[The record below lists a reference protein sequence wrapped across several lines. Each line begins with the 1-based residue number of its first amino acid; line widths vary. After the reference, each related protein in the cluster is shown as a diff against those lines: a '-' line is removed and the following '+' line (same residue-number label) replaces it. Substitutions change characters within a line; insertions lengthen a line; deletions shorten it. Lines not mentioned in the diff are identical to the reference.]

1 MAFRVL
7 VIDDETAIREAIRMT
22 LEYEG
27 YRIDEAR
34 SGQDGIDKATRASA
48 PYDAILLDIKMP
60 VLDGI
65 EVLENLKEQHVPSP
79 VIMVSGH
86 GDISTAVECTK
97 RGAFD
102 FLEKPLNRDKLL
114 LSVRNAVRQQKLE
127 EEVGELREREARDYQ
142 IVGDSQAMRELKA
155 QIELAAPTKATV
167 LITGESG
174 SGKELVARE
183 IHRRSSRAAMPFI
196 QVNCAA
202 IPEELIESEL
212 FGHEKGSFTGAVRKQ
227 TGKFV
232 AADGGTIFLDEVG
245 DMSLRTQAKVLR
257 VLQEGE
263 VEPVGSA
270 TVVKVDVRV
279 IAATNKDITEEI
291 RAGRFREDLYYR
303 LNVIPVRTPPL
314 RERKEDIPILVQHFA
329 ASFSEQYNRH
339 SKKFSPAALKAL
351 QEAAWRGN
359 VRELRNMIE
368 RIVIM
373 VPAGTIDISDLP
385 AEFFRAAADI
395 ISTTMRLATLQDFK
409 DEAEKAFILAKLRE
423 NGWNVSKTADAIDTP
438 RSNLYKKIE
447 QYNIKREGAERWWPR
462 TMATGREGAPIGVF
476 DSGVGGLTV
485 FREIAR
491 SLPHHS
497 LIYLGDS
504 ARVPYGTKSAE
515 TVTRYA
521 LQAAAHLV
529 DRGIGMLVVAC
540 NTATAAALPVLQET
554 LPIPVIGVVEP
565 GARAAVERTRGR
577 VGVIATEGTV
587 RSQAYTRAIKR
598 LDERIEVIESSAPL
612 FVSLAEEGWANTHVA
627 REVAEIYLE
636 PLLDANIDTLVLGC
650 THYPI
655 LRGTIEQV
663 VGEGVTIV
671 DSAETTAACVRAAI
685 GTIAEGPARH
695 TFLVTDAEERFR
707 RIASDFLEREI
718 EHLELVCL

>member
-1 MAFRVL
+1 MAFRIL

-34 SGQDGIDKATRASA
+34 SGQDGIEKATRTAA

-65 EVLENLKEQHVPSP
+65 EVLENLKSQRIAAP

-86 GDISTAVECTK
+86 GDVSTAVECTK

-114 LSVRNAVRQQKLE
+114 LAVRNAVRQQKLE
-127 EEVGELREREARDYQ
+127 EENIELRDRVERDYQ
-142 IVGDSQAMRELKA
+142 IVGDSPPIKELRA

-167 LITGESG
+167 LIQGESG

-183 IHRRSSRAAMPFI
+183 IHRRSSRANGMFV

-232 AADGGTIFLDEVG
+232 AADGGTIFLDEIA

-270 TVVKVDVRV
+270 TVIKVDVRV
-279 IAATNKDITEEI
+279 IAATNKDLTEEI
-291 RAGRFREDLYYR
+291 RAGRFREDLFYR

-314 RERKEDIPILVQHFA
+314 RERKDDIPLLAQHFA
-329 ASFSEQYNRH
+329 TLFSAQYNRH
-339 SKKFSPAALKAL
+339 SKKFTPAALKAL
-351 QEAAWRGN
+351 QDSAWRGN

-368 RIVIM
+368 RLVIM
-373 VPAGTIDISDLP
+373 VPADSIDITDLP
-385 AEFFRAAADI
+385 AEFFRAAAEI
-395 ISTTMRLATLQDFK
+395 IASAMKLSTLQEFK

-423 NGWNVSKTADAIDTP
+423 NGWNVSKTAEAIDTP

-447 QYNIKREGAERWWPR
+447 QYNIKREG
-462 TMATGREGAPIGVF
+462 GA
-476 DSGVGGLTV
+476 
-485 FREIAR
+485 
-491 SLPHHS
+491 
-497 LIYLGDS
+497 
-504 ARVPYGTKSAE
+504 
-515 TVTRYA
+515 
-521 LQAAAHLV
+521 
-529 DRGIGMLVVAC
+529 
-540 NTATAAALPVLQET
+540 
-554 LPIPVIGVVEP
+554 GVVV
-565 GARAAVERTRGR
+565 GDAV
-577 VGVIATEGTV
+577 
-587 RSQAYTRAIKR
+587 
-598 LDERIEVIESSAPL
+598 DE
-612 FVSLAEEGWANTHVA
+612 
-627 REVAEIYLE
+627 
-636 PLLDANIDTLVLGC
+636 
-650 THYPI
+650 
-655 LRGTIEQV
+655 
-663 VGEGVTIV
+663 
-671 DSAETTAACVRAAI
+671 
-685 GTIAEGPARH
+685 
-695 TFLVTDAEERFR
+695 
-707 RIASDFLEREI
+707 
-718 EHLELVCL
+718 